1 VRVLSAVV
9 PDLIFMCT
17 PDGAGD
23 QQKTFASLKQL
34 FAAGQ
39 KLCLLSGRRRSALAP
54 PFVEGIGKLQRA
66 IIFY

>member
-1 VRVLSAVV
+1 VRVLSAAG

-17 PDGAGD
+17 PDEAGD

-39 KLCLLSGRRRSALAP
+39 KLCLLSGRRSALAP

>member
-1 VRVLSAVV
+1 
-9 PDLIFMCT
+9 MCT
-17 PDGAGD
+17 PDEAGD